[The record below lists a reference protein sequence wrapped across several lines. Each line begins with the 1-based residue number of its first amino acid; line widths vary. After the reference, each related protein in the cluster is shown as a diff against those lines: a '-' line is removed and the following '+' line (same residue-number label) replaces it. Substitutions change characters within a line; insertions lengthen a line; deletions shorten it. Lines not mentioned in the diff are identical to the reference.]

1 MSIYR
6 YVCIHVGWETLSLC
20 AHFPFK
26 QLVLRLPANISARQA
41 GNTLSLLGMSWGH
54 GFFLCWMPREGLT
67 RQMEAAEHSSLEKSR
82 AL

>member
-54 GFFLCWMPREGLT
+54 GFFFVLDAKRRPDKTDESC
-67 RQMEAAEHSSLEKSR
+67 
-82 AL
+82 